1 MLCATHAR
9 LCAATHA
16 RLLKHSCHSCQAAT
30 YARLCVSV
38 LCAATHARLCAA
50 THARL
55 LTHSL
60 LQNAYT
66 SSDETCYQLVVPT
79 DKPHLLADALKV
91 MAQFA
96 FHIRCVC

>member
-1 MLCATHAR
+1 M
-9 LCAATHA
+9 
-16 RLLKHSCHSCQAAT
+16 
-30 YARLCVSV
+30 